1 MSLYLW
7 IKLVHILSATV
18 LFGTGMGTAFF
29 MLRAYHS
36 QNDEA
41 MRVTTRNVVLADW
54 AFTTPAVILQ
64 FVTGLWLTHKLNIS
78 FTSSW
83 FITVLALYV
92 LVGLCWIPVVWIQM
106 RIRNLIAHGRGG
118 GDYKNLMRIWVLLG
132 IPAFASVLVIFF
144 LMVSK
149 LGAYG

>member
-1 MSLYLW
+1 MSIHLW

-29 MLRAYHS
+29 MFKAYLS
-36 QNDEA
+36 KSDEA

-54 AFTTPAVILQ
+54 VFTTPAVVLQ
-64 FVTGLWLTHKLNIS
+64 FVTGIWLTHKLNIA
-78 FTSSW
+78 FSSPW
-83 FITVLALYV
+83 FVTVISLYM
-92 LVGLCWIPVVWIQM
+92 LVGLCWIPVVSIQI
-106 RIRNLIAHGRGG
+106 RIRNLITDGHSRD
-118 GDYKNLMRIWVLLG
+118 DYKNLMRTWVLLG

-149 LGAYG
+149 LGVYG